1 MISLLPVERRQKI
14 EQLIRERK
22 NMKISELS
30 SALNVSEMTIHR
42 DLVPLIDA
50 GIVEKSFGGVSLIDK
65 QQVQNDNIC
74 TYCSGSI
81 NCQLRFQLILTND
94 RHEMTCCAHCGLLR
108 YRELKESVVHAICY
122 DFLRQTT
129 LSAQIATYVMDTSLD
144 IGCCQP
150 QVLSFQNEGDAK
162 RFVTGFGGEIYS
174 FSEAIET
181 VFQRMKST

>member
-1 MISLLPVERRQKI
+1 MLPVERRQKI
-14 EQLIRERK
+14 EQLLRKHK

-30 SALNVSEMTIHR
+30 KELNVSEMTIHR

-50 GIVEKSFGGVSLIDK
+50 GIVEKTFGGVSYIEKK
-65 QQVQNDNIC
+65 QTQNDSIC

-81 NCQLRFQLILTND
+81 NYQLRFQLILTND

-108 YRELKESVVHAICY
+108 YRELQDEVVQAICY

-129 LSAQIATYVMDTSLD
+129 LNAQIATYVMDTSID

-150 QVLSFQNEGDAK
+150 QVLSFQHEDEARK
-162 RFVTGFGGEIYS
+162 FVTGFGGKVYS
-174 FSEAIET
+174 FTDAMET
-181 VFQRMKST
+181 VFRRMKSV